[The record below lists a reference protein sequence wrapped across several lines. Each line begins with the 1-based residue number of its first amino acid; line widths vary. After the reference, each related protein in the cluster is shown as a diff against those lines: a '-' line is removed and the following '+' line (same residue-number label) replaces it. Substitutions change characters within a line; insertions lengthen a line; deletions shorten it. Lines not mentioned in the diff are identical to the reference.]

1 MKLVDVRIKC
11 KGNGFLSRSFDPSK
25 HNGDSIADLVR
36 RTLDSSKENE
46 RQTMSEIDRND
57 GSYVP
62 IVIRGMAKDT
72 VRHDRVEFD
81 TRVGDL
87 YDEHGLSIL
96 VGPSY
101 SDSVSAF
108 DDY

>member
-25 HNGDSIADLVR
+25 LNGDSIADLVR

-57 GSYVP
+57 GSYV
-62 IVIRGMAKDT
+62 VT
-72 VRHDRVEFD
+72 VRRDISKGTMRHDKVDFGARVKS
-81 TRVGDL
+81 L
-87 YDEHGLSIL
+87 ADESGLSIL

-101 SDSVSAF
+101 SVSAY